1 MKNTRRLIAA
11 ATTLAMVSA
20 LAPMAVFAENKGMT
34 VSYTYNSSAPTY
46 TVTIPSGVTLS
57 DSVAVEASI
66 TAEGVANMEAN
77 RKKIVVKLDSATND
91 TGIDTKFHAMN
102 GASTATYTIK
112 AGETAVKVGD
122 TVAEFTANGSSV
134 LTFSKITFPESPV
147 AGNYTETLTFGISVE
162 DAAYVPKT
170 FTSLSNGTILRAGDT
185 LNFASGEYYF
195 PYYSY
200 PLTAGDAP
208 FTVLRANIAG
218 LDDGPGAPLTVTENG
233 NGAYYVIKSNSNY
246 YFDFEGRLEVTGTS
260 DGVIVTANASDWA
273 ISVYEP

>member
-170 FTSLSNGTILRAGDT
+170 FTSLSNGTILRVGDT
-185 LNFASGEYYF
+185 LNFASGEYDF
-195 PYYSY
+195 GGRQ
-200 PLTAGDAP
+200 LIAERAP

-246 YFDFEGRLEVTGTS
+246 YFDFECFFVQG
-260 DGVIVTANASDWA
+260 
-273 ISVYEP
+273 